1 MRLAFT
7 LVSLAACSP
16 ASQVVEER
24 SPAPAP
30 SGAVTT
36 ETRVVSITEPTDLPE
51 GYAEALSAAFAQ
63 DPTIQAVHL
72 YVMSMGPDEEATTTL
87 AVRTD
92 DADATAPSLT
102 ARYGGIGSRVLER
115 KVSVV
120 PTRGVIPPGA
130 LEVYVRE

>member
-1 MRLAFT
+1 MRLLFA
-7 LVSLAACSP
+7 LVFLAACSP
-16 ASQVVEER
+16 APQVVEE
-24 SPAPAP
+24 SPPAAT

-36 ETRVVSITEPTDLPE
+36 ETRVVSITEPIDLPE
-51 GYAEALSAAFAQ
+51 GYAEVLSAAFAQ
-63 DPTIQAVHL
+63 DPAIQAVHL
-72 YVMSMGPDEEATTTL
+72 YVMSMGPGEEAVTTL

-102 ARYGGIGSRVLER
+102 ARYGEIGSRVLER
-115 KVSVV
+115 EVSVV